1 MADESNG
8 ALSASRLFEEEARVW
23 ESTGE
28 IMRERTFSYG
38 LAPLRLWLHSDGATK
53 DGVSERL
60 REYYWA
66 AAQVLREKDE
76 DWWDDL
82 LSDRDS
88 CSMCG
93 ETFRVENLSFCTHC
107 TALLG
112 YCHALTGGKA
122 ANGNPAC
129 PVCKNGEI
137 VG

>member
-1 MADESNG
+1 MADESTD
-8 ALSASRLFEEEARVW
+8 ALSASKLFEEEARVW
-23 ESTGE
+23 ETTGE
-28 IMRERTFSYG
+28 INHQRAFSYG
-38 LAPLRLWLHSDGATK
+38 LAKLRQWLDSDGATK

-60 REYYWA
+60 RNYYQA
-66 AAQVLREKDE
+66 AARLLFKKNK

-82 LSDRDS
+82 LSDRDY
-88 CSMCG
+88 CSVCS

-129 PVCKNGEI
+129 PICEVGEI
-137 VG
+137 AG